1 MIITNMCL
9 LLEVLSIVICL
20 HHLYNEKVSFDIA
33 TISLLSIDMIIM
45 TMINYLGLPKMYTIV
60 IYPIIIL
67 YCGVR
72 FGFEVKQLVIN
83 IVLCVIL
90 VGGMQMIGALLS
102 YCLFRTQNFSDLKLL
117 LVNCVVFFALIVFLS
132 FVKFERLVRYLCNN
146 GKMIFFVITVCMA
159 WISVWIL
166 HYKNLKSIELK
177 QEIMLFLSMALVLVL
192 AEQLS
197 KYKIKAKETEI
208 ELKMHQLYS
217 ESFQGLIDNIRIKQH
232 EFDNHINAIYGQ
244 HFSNLT
250 YDELVEAQKNYC
262 KVVVKDNRFNKLLAQ
277 DNPVIRGFLFGRFVE
292 LDKMGIEINYQVSI
306 KELDIGVPAYKL
318 VEILGDLMNNAAEA
332 LALDAERHKLFVGI
346 VESDEFYIE
355 VRNESQYI
363 EYDVLEKFFDVRYS
377 KKGEN
382 RGLGLYNVKQ
392 ICEEFK
398 LDIMLQNIE
407 IEGVNW
413 LSFKIWK

>member
-132 FVKFERLVRYLCNN
+132 FVKFKYFDIRHLTIRKLTNCIYNN
-146 GKMIFFVITVCMA
+146 I
-159 WISVWIL
+159 
-166 HYKNLKSIELK
+166 NL
-177 QEIMLFLSMALVLVL
+177 
-192 AEQLS
+192 
-197 KYKIKAKETEI
+197 
-208 ELKMHQLYS
+208 
-217 ESFQGLIDNIRIKQH
+217 NIIQ
-232 EFDNHINAIYGQ
+232 
-244 HFSNLT
+244 
-250 YDELVEAQKNYC
+250 
-262 KVVVKDNRFNKLLAQ
+262 
-277 DNPVIRGFLFGRFVE
+277 
-292 LDKMGIEINYQVSI
+292 
-306 KELDIGVPAYKL
+306 
-318 VEILGDLMNNAAEA
+318 
-332 LALDAERHKLFVGI
+332 
-346 VESDEFYIE
+346 
-355 VRNESQYI
+355 
-363 EYDVLEKFFDVRYS
+363 
-377 KKGEN
+377 
-382 RGLGLYNVKQ
+382 
-392 ICEEFK
+392 
-398 LDIMLQNIE
+398 
-407 IEGVNW
+407 
-413 LSFKIWK
+413 